1 MMIYCYM
8 LGPDILTCLI
18 KESKLLNKTY
28 IFWLI
33 LYICILILMK
43 ITLIVPSSLTIF
55 IQVGFLIKMSLTLY

>member
-1 MMIYCYM
+1 MIYCYM

-33 LYICILILMK
+33 LYICILTLMK
-43 ITLIVPSSLTIF
+43 ITLIVLSSLTIF